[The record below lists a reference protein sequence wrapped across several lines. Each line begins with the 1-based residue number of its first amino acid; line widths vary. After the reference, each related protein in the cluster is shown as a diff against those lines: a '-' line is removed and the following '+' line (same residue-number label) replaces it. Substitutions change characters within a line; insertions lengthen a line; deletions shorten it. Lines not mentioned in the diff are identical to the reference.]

1 MTRRILISALAG
13 AALAV
18 TAMSAADS
26 IRYHQGAPAP
36 SVEAVERPLG
46 VFQVDPSWILSGR
59 PVFRGVETVR
69 SPDGDVVS
77 GLWACDG
84 PTSFVWHFSHDETV
98 LLLEGLVEVEY
109 QGRRFRIEPGD
120 TASFHA
126 GTQAVWHVPQH
137 AKKAYTLHQPGLL
150 VRAWRK
156 LGRLWAGQAGARP
169 PG

>member
-1 MTRRILISALAG
+1 MTRRILIGAFAG

-18 TAMSAADS
+18 AAMAAADS

-36 SVEAVERPLG
+36 SIEAVERPLG
-46 VFQVDPSWILSGR
+46 VFQVDPSWILSGK

-69 SPDGDVVS
+69 SPDGRMVS
-77 GLWACDG
+77 GLWACEG

-98 LLLEGLVEVEY
+98 HLLEGRVEVEY
-109 QGRRFRIEPGD
+109 QGRRFLIEPGD

-126 GTQAVWHVPQH
+126 GTQAIWHVPVH
-137 AKKAYTLHQPGLL
+137 AKKAYTLHQPGWL

-156 LGRLWAGQAGARP
+156 LGRLWEGQLGARP
-169 PG
+169 PA